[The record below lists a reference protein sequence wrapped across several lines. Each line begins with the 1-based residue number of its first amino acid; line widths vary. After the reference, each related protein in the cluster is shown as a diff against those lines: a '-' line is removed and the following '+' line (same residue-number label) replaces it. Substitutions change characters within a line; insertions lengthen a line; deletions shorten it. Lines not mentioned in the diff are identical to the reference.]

1 MMILWKMRMRN
12 IAIGDWSMPN
22 RNYQNGRA
30 LEYRVKRQL
39 EDDGWFVTRSS
50 GSHGPADLVA
60 LKRGK
65 PPLLVQCK
73 ANGRISQEEKDE
85 LVKVSK
91 SVGAI
96 PVLAA
101 NHKGLRTIG
110 A

>member
-1 MMILWKMRMRN
+1 
-12 IAIGDWSMPN
+12 MPN
-22 RNYQNGRA
+22 KNYQNGRA

-60 LKRGK
+60 LKRGR

-73 ANGRISQEEKDE
+73 ANGRISPEEREE

-91 SVGAI
+91 SVGAV
-96 PVLAA
+96 PMLAA
-101 NHKGLRTIG
+101 KGMGIRELEL

>member
-1 MMILWKMRMRN
+1 MIN

-22 RNYQNGRA
+22 RSYENGRA
-30 LEYRVKRQL
+30 LEYRVKHQL
-39 EDDGWFVTRSS
+39 EADGWFVIRSA
-50 GSHGPADLVA
+50 GSHSIADLVA
-60 LKRGK
+60 FKMGK
-65 PPLLVQCK
+65 PTLFIQCK
-73 ANGRISQEEKDE
+73 TNGRVPQEEKDE